1 MITRNSLLLVL
12 LAAGSISAFARS
24 EDIVQ
29 RHLSTGPGGKVV
41 VDVDFGTIDVTTGSD
56 QQAVV
61 NARRVVDVSDQNLEK
76 EFLAAAPIT
85 VSQEGNTITVRSRS
99 NRQWHWNR
107 QHIQMDAHYTVQ
119 LPKSFNADLRT
130 GGGAIA
136 VKELNGDL
144 KADTAGGALNLQA
157 VYGPIDARTSGG
169 QVKLADCEG
178 SVKVHTNGG
187 RIESLGG
194 SGSLNAKTSGGAVSI
209 RNFAGSVETTSNGGR
224 MDFQDINGPLNAR
237 TAGGAIAA
245 TVTNPND
252 VSLETNAGAISLAI
266 PSSGGFKIDASTSI
280 GGVHTDLPVTIE
292 RKHDGILVGD
302 LNGGGKSVHL
312 RTSAGSISINA
323 LPPKTAAVSSQ

>member
-1 MITRNSLLLVL
+1 MITRNRLLLVL
-12 LAAGSISAFARS
+12 LAASCTTAFARS
-24 EDIVQ
+24 EEIVQ
-29 RHLSTGPGGKVV
+29 RHLSAGPGGKLL
-41 VDVDFGTIDVTTGSD
+41 VDVDFGTVDVTSGSD
-56 QQAVV
+56 NEAVV
-61 NARRVVDVSDQNLEK
+61 NGRRVVDVSDQSQEK

-99 NRQWHWNR
+99 NRQWHWNH

-119 LPKSFNADLRT
+119 LPKNFNVDLRT
-130 GGGAIA
+130 SGGSIG
-136 VKELNGDL
+136 VKQLNGEL
-144 KADTAGGALNLQA
+144 KADTAGGSLNLQA
-157 VYGPIDARTSGG
+157 VHGPINARTSGG

-178 SVKVHTNGG
+178 LVKVRTNGG
-187 RIESLGG
+187 NIDSTGG
-194 SGSLNAKTSGGAVSI
+194 SGSLNAQTSGGAVSI

-224 MDFQDINGPLNAR
+224 MDFEDIDGSLNAR

-312 RTSAGSISINA
+312 RTSAGSISIKA